1 MRVTEGNTQT
11 CNEESNYF
19 RFFSCYGKKENMI
32 MPLSSFLDHLP
43 MSASLKYC
51 AKINNLLVPSASA
64 PVYWFY
70 ACYYHPGNHPWTIL
84 QNETD
89 VIAMPHQF
97 QFGFV
102 NVSEASIKELLPS
115 TVAKEF
121 DYPSVE
127 EPSALKAVQNN
138 STFFLYTIT
147 D

>member
-1 MRVTEGNTQT
+1 MRVTVEKTQT
-11 CNEESNYF
+11 CNHESNYSKL
-19 RFFSCYGKKENMI
+19 FSYENKKYII
-32 MPLSSFLDHLP
+32 MPLSSLLDHLP

-51 AKINNLLVPSASA
+51 AKINSLLVPSASA
-64 PVYWFY
+64 SVYRFY

-97 QFGFV
+97 QFGFA
-102 NVSEASIKELLPS
+102 NGSKTSIQELLAS

-127 EPSALKAVQNN
+127 EPSALKAVQN
-138 STFFLYTIT
+138 SSIFFCTQ
-147 D
+147 